1 MPPRKNIGRLAA
13 LQRETKVPAPYVLTP
28 EITIPVPTRAM
39 MRAIRGASEEQQWE
53 LICGEHWEA
62 VKALFDDQ
70 PDRLWEAFENDVTT
84 HFFGPGVG
92 EVEGKSEDSS
102 ES

>member
-1 MPPRKNIGRLAA
+1 MPPRQIPGRLAA
-13 LQRETKVPAPYVLTP
+13 LQRETKIPEPYVLTP
-28 EITIPVPTRAM
+28 EIVIAPPTLSQMQKVRSTK
-39 MRAIRGASEEQQWE
+39 GEQQWAA
-53 LICGEHWEA
+53 LFGDHWETI
-62 VKALFDDQ
+62 KALFDEQ
-70 PDRLWEAFENDVTT
+70 PEQLWEAFTDEVTE